1 MSNQNRIS
9 LGCLQ
14 GNTSKFKKASIKVR
28 CQWLF
33 TLTNSQTWTL
43 MDDVDGL
50 LYRPS
55 TWDFAVYFHLVECMK
70 RAPRNSYR
78 LSSCSC
84 SFPKFQWMQA
94 TIVFQSTNWI
104 SKFFISSFQ
113 VNWRDFFL
121 VLFFCVFFHTP
132 SSGLQIILA
141 AISSRKSLSPA
152 RIKQ

>member
-104 SKFFISSFQ
+104 SKFLWQKKLHLAKMFI
-113 VNWRDFFL
+113 L
-121 VLFFCVFFHTP
+121 LLF
-132 SSGLQIILA
+132 GLQIILA